1 MNSNSD
7 VKTRV
12 RQAAVRPNQIID
24 NQKVGESTDLYQKY
38 RPSSS
43 YIYFIYFIIYL
54 FIC

>member
-24 NQKVGESTDLYQKY
+24 NQCKKSGNSLIYTISIDLQVV
-38 RPSSS
+38 
-43 YIYFIYFIIYL
+43 IFIL
-54 FIC
+54 FIL